1 MPLELPHASAA
12 HPPFGWLG
20 VFATAAAILAV
31 PALLD
36 QKPLP
41 RKPFDDQPLRLL
53 QKARPQCVFL
63 GDSMLDSRI
72 DEAVLSTVADR
83 RCAVQPRLGTSTAV
97 WFLMLKNVVA
107 AQPQPPGTVVI
118 FFRNRQLTLPSHR
131 ATGPHRAR
139 MEPVMR
145 EQEPLVE
152 EVIAAE
158 MRRRTPWLDRAAQA
172 AYPVQRRREFW
183 RERVQSWA
191 LDFVTSSREYAAIRA
206 AARDVFS
213 TKNLRGDQQQDEAQ
227 EEGKIGLDEHDHEFA
242 GAVEHSFLPPMLGLA
257 QSKGIRLVFF
267 RVKKRPSATG
277 ALADESGSA
286 PAYHAALRTY
296 LEKAGAILIDESR
309 DPEVTLD
316 FYGSGDHVKPAMEK
330 TYTEMFWRK
339 VGPLLP
345 APAR

>member
-1 MPLELPHASAA
+1 MFAA
-12 HPPFGWLG
+12 
-20 VFATAAAILAV
+20 VAAILVV

-36 QKPLP
+36 QKSLP
-41 RKPFDDQPLRLL
+41 RKPFDEQPLRLL
-53 QKARPQCVFL
+53 QKTQPQCVLL

-72 DEAVLSTVADR
+72 DEAVLNGIADR
-83 RCAVQPRLGTSTAV
+83 SCAVQARRGTSTAV
-97 WFLMLKNVVA
+97 WFLVLKNLVA
-107 AQPQPPGTVVI
+107 AQPKPPGTVIV
-118 FFRNRQLTLPSHR
+118 FFRNRQLTLPAHR
-131 ATGPHRAR
+131 ATGPHRSR

-152 EVIAAE
+152 ELIAAE

-172 AYPVQRRREFW
+172 AYPVQRWRDFW
-183 RERVQSWA
+183 RERLQAWA
-191 LDFVTSSREYAAIRA
+191 LDIVASSRQYVVIRA
-206 AARDVFS
+206 AARDIFS
-213 TKNLRGDQQQDEAQ
+213 TKNLRGDQPQDEAQ

-242 GAVEHSFLPPMLGLA
+242 DAVEHSFLPPMLKLAHSQGL
-257 QSKGIRLVFF
+257 RLVFF
-267 RVKKRPSATG
+267 RVKKRPSDTG
-277 ALADESGSA
+277 ALADESGTA
-286 PAYHAALRTY
+286 PAYQAALRAY

-309 DPEVTLD
+309 DPDLTLD